1 MTNAPASQTPGPAA
15 LALRNR
21 TRVKVVAAIIAI
33 AALVVLLCFVP
44 SDSGQAKAF
53 AITAG
58 ALVLV
63 KELFSAFARDD
74 GAKLDK
80 KWMEDLAAIASL
92 FAVVFGVPAVVG
104 SIF

>member
-1 MTNAPASQTPGPAA
+1 MKA
-15 LALRNR
+15 
-21 TRVKVVAAIIAI
+21 VAAIIAI
-33 AALVVLLCFVP
+33 VLLVVLLCLFP
-44 SDSGQAKAF
+44 ADSGQAKAF